1 MKISAQHLYDNRK
14 QHRALGL
21 MIVALLVLF
30 LPTTFI
36 FAANNNYE
44 RSITMSSAKPSET
57 PVTYIVEF
65 TADSSYSMHNLIV
78 DFCSNSPIE
87 GQDCTAPGGFSV
99 GGSPTGVA
107 PTINGTPA
115 SGTWTPSAANGG
127 RTFIYAG
134 SAGAAVAAGDIVTFS
149 ITSVTNPNGIGSFYG
164 RIFSYSIASPS
175 YSDTSTDIFEE
186 SGEVALATANGAGF
200 VFQVPESLEF
210 CVYKTVCGDVP
221 ALILGHG
228 ANNVLD
234 SSQIDTDTAKFSIAT
249 NALSGVVVFA
259 RGSPPSIGT
268 TTLAGINGGNGVAAT
283 MVPGTEAF
291 GFRVSPTSGDI
302 YGAGC
307 YADNGGDDYCFDNS
321 MVPPATGAASLTG
334 QTTPGP
340 INNNELTM
348 TFAAT
353 ASNTTAAGIYQTA
366 ISLIASPTF

>member
-1 MKISAQHLYDNRK
+1 MKIPALHLYDNHK
-14 QHRALGL
+14 QHHAIGF
-21 MIVALLVLF
+21 MAIALLMLF
-30 LPTTFI
+30 LPTSSI
-36 FAANNNYE
+36 FAATNNYE

-57 PVTYIVEF
+57 SVIYTVEF
-65 TADSSYSMHNLIV
+65 TADSSYSMRNLIV

-87 GQDCTAPGGFSV
+87 GQNCTAPGSFTV
-99 GGSPTGVA
+99 GASPTGVA

-115 SGTWTPSAANGG
+115 SGTWTPSSQGSG

-134 SAGAAVAAGDIVTFS
+134 SAGVAVTAGDVIAFS
-149 ITSVTNPNGIGSFYG
+149 ITSVTNPSSIGSFYG

-175 YSDTSTDIFEE
+175 YSDTATAIFEE

-221 ALILGHG
+221 ALVLGHG
-228 ANNVLD
+228 ANDILD
-234 SSQIDTDTAKFSIAT
+234 DTQIDTDTAKFSIAT

-259 RGSPPSIGT
+259 RGSPPKINA
-268 TTLAGINGGNGVAAT
+268 TTLAGINGGSGVVST
-283 MVPGTEAF
+283 MIAGTEAF
-291 GFRVSPTSGDI
+291 GFRVSPTTGDI

-307 YADNGGDDYCFDNS
+307 YADNGGDDYCFDNA
-321 MVPPATGAASLTG
+321 MVPPSTGAASITG

-340 INNNELTM
+340 INSNELTM

-353 ASNTTAAGIYQTA
+353 ASNTTAAGVYQTA